1 LHIAIIESRKRGQQ
15 PQELAQEQPPQK
27 QPRPQQQQPQE
38 QEQPQEQSQVPADE
52 LILYDSSTSP
62 ATTLTL
68 NVAVSDVAQLA
79 FNADAITAISGTWAW
94 YTETGFQGT
103 GSIINPSN
111 PIPTP
116 SVSIRSV
123 RPAPFVGQIILYSEL
138 NYTGTSLVLYDAE
151 SNLVPH
157 GFNDTA
163 KSIRVPKGKW
173 ILYQNT
179 GFGGQS
185 VTVTGPS
192 AHSPIPGITS
202 QSLSSLQFVP

>member
-1 LHIAIIESRKRGQQ
+1 VLHIAIIESRKHGQQ
-15 PQELAQEQPPQK
+15 PQELHQEQPPQ
-27 QPRPQQQQPQE
+27 Q

-52 LILYDSSTSP
+52 LVLSNTIKSPVTS
-62 ATTLTL
+62 LKL
-68 NVAVSDVAQLA
+68 NVAVSDVFPLA
-79 FNADAITAISGTWAW
+79 FNANTISAISGTWAW
-94 YTETGFQGT
+94 YSAPGFQGT
-103 GSIINPSN
+103 GNIINPGDPVS
-111 PIPTP
+111 TP

-123 RPAPFVGQIILYSEL
+123 RPAPFVGQVILYSEL

-151 SNLVPH
+151 SNLIPH

-179 GFGGQS
+179 SFGGQS
-185 VTVTGPS
+185 VNVTGPC
-192 AHSPIPGITS
+192 AYSPIPGITS